1 MLVRFYTLHL
11 LLLSVLLASSSAIAF
26 DNLPTD
32 QEVEQLGLVVHWRST
47 ATRSRVG
54 FGESSVVVW
63 PHSRN
68 RKQIL
73 TIRVGNRIVEQI
85 DANLV
90 SEESAA
96 SEPPKKKTDVPV
108 STGMGL
114 EKAREKAK
122 TVVQR
127 YVRLGKQAI
136 VEEIDQPLTYLVSC
150 SRDGGVEARNAETG
164 ELYWSTAVGN
174 SKLPTFGPGVN
185 DKYVAVANGTDLYIL
200 DLANGLLIGKR
211 RMTESASAIPR
222 PVESLVY
229 VPGTGGTLTA
239 YEASVPDAE
248 PITMRF
254 TGTLTAQVIPSADN
268 RYVAWPEKNNMY
280 VAQAGRRFS
289 QWYRLEAGA
298 PLRGSPQ
305 AMSNGFVIASTSGM
319 VYRTNLSQRNSLVW
333 RENLATQISRPLWV
347 SDDMIMAI
355 ADNGTCIAL
364 EETTDP
370 VTKALVGRLKWVAD
384 MIGVQRILSVTKSR
398 IYIQLKGGQLVS
410 LDRNT
415 GKKIAMLSRQ
425 YSDGLPNTVNDRILL
440 QTETGSI
447 ICLREP
453 DAIYPVLN
461 VIEPAKKEEPSKI
474 AQPEA
479 VAGAVDPFAA
489 PPANPAAA
497 DPFGTPA
504 PGTAPVMTDDPFGT
518 TTPSPAPAPG
528 TDPANPF
535 GS

>member
-1 MLVRFYTLHL
+1 MSLGRKRH
-11 LLLSVLLASSSAIAF
+11 
-26 DNLPTD
+26 NL
-32 QEVEQLGLVVHWRST
+32 
-47 ATRSRVG
+47 
-54 FGESSVVVW
+54 
-63 PHSRN
+63 
-68 RKQIL
+68 
-73 TIRVGNRIVEQI
+73 
-85 DANLV
+85 
-90 SEESAA
+90 
-96 SEPPKKKTDVPV
+96 
-108 STGMGL
+108 
-114 EKAREKAK
+114 
-122 TVVQR
+122 
-127 YVRLGKQAI
+127 
-136 VEEIDQPLTYLVSC
+136 
-150 SRDGGVEARNAETG
+150 
-164 ELYWSTAVGN
+164 
-174 SKLPTFGPGVN
+174 
-185 DKYVAVANGTDLYIL
+185 
-200 DLANGLLIGKR
+200 
-211 RMTESASAIPR
+211 
-222 PVESLVY
+222 
-229 VPGTGGTLTA
+229 
-239 YEASVPDAE
+239 
-248 PITMRF
+248 
-254 TGTLTAQVIPSADN
+254 
-268 RYVAWPEKNNMY
+268 Y

-298 PLRGSPQ
+298 PLRARRKP
-305 AMSNGFVIASTSGM
+305 MSNGFVIASTSGM

-489 PPANPAAA
+489 PPANPPPPTIRNTSSRHCTCY
-497 DPFGTPA
+497 D
-504 PGTAPVMTDDPFGT
+504 
-518 TTPSPAPAPG
+518 
-528 TDPANPF
+528 
-535 GS
+535 